1 MSTRVSRFTHGQG
14 FHSGKVSAQAQ
25 FIPLNL
31 IAQKKKGEPWPKSFT
46 FSSLEGHSDPPPL
59 QVPNTINFRRTDC
72 AALLNTPCFCGVSL
86 NWWYSALKKVSSN
99 KKQIK
104 NQIKKY
110 RSKPDLYREEKIR
123 TPYINPSQ
131 IKTTGILVEF
141 DWQKGI
147 IQTNN
152 IAYLE
157 WVAINECHFVT
168 RLSSGIKEVARWTIT
183 DNTLHF
189 NSQMRQY
196 FKTTNPVTLLF
207 LFFHLLRKFITNS
220 NRVPLASGL

>member
-1 MSTRVSRFTHGQG
+1 MIHHLFKYRIPSTFAGPTVQRYWTHHA
-14 FHSGKVSAQAQ
+14 FAV
-25 FIPLNL
+25 F
-31 IAQKKKGEPWPKSFT
+31 PWTDDTQRWKTLVQMKNKSK
-46 FSSLEGHSDPPPL
+46 
-59 QVPNTINFRRTDC
+59 I
-72 AALLNTPCFCGVSL
+72 
-86 NWWYSALKKVSSN
+86 

-104 NQIKKY
+104 TNQKTNQIKKY

-168 RLSSGIKEVARWTIT
+168 TLSSGIKEAARWTIT

-196 FKTTNPVTLLF
+196 FKNNKRCHSSF

>member
-1 MSTRVSRFTHGQG
+1 MQNAMSTRVSRFTHGQG

-25 FIPLNL
+25 FILLNL
-31 IAQKKKGEPWPKSFT
+31 ISQKKKGETWPKSFR

-59 QVPNTINFRRTDC
+59 QVPNTITFRRTDC
-72 AALLNTPCFCGVSL
+72 AALLNTQCFCGVSL
-86 NWWYSALKKVSSN
+86 NWYSVLKKVSSN
-99 KKQIK
+99 EKQIK

-110 RSKPDLYREEKIR
+110 RSKPDLYSKEKIR

-147 IQTNN
+147 AQTKN

-157 WVAINECHFVT
+157 WVATNECQFCNLAKLGDK
-168 RLSSGIKEVARWTIT
+168 RSGQV
-183 DNTLHF
+183 NHY
-189 NSQMRQY
+189 RQDSPLQLTNATM
-196 FKTTNPVTLLF
+196 FQKTTNTVTLLF
-207 LFFHLLRKFITNS
+207 FIFSLT
-220 NRVPLASGL
+220 